1 MRTDTTISGTE
12 LLLSV
17 IAARLAVLV
26 VVGWGLTFLPQH
38 SRNRELG
45 CAPLSVASN
54 EATLSGKT
62 ASPRIADTA
71 LDDMLR
77 HD

>member
-1 MRTDTTISGTE
+1 MRTHATTSGTE

-17 IAARLAVLV
+17 IAIRLAVLV
-26 VVGWGLTFLPQH
+26 VVGWGLTLLPQRA
-38 SRNRELG
+38 RNRDLG
-45 CAPLSVASN
+45 CADLSVASN
-54 EATLSGKT
+54 EAKFT
-62 ASPRIADTA
+62 AKAAGPRIIDAA